1 MNHVI
6 TVLDLFECCFVSQVK
21 AKQYRQH
28 IPSTCNIPIVH
39 CNIPIVHCNIPIV
52 HCNSVTSCSDMFHE
66 VNGSSALCNMLLPAT
81 FNIGSKSY
89 TNTLHLTIQHCCT
102 TRRQKILCYQA
113 WSYQE
118 EKEIY
123 WLTLSI
129 CWMFCKRN
137 LWALYHGR
145 NTSLI
150 ISFTPFSWNLSVSAL
165 TTGELIKYNL
175 VKQQL
180 LITIPDSVDSTV

>member
-1 MNHVI
+1 
-6 TVLDLFECCFVSQVK
+6 
-21 AKQYRQH
+21 
-28 IPSTCNIPIVH
+28 
-39 CNIPIVHCNIPIV
+39 
-52 HCNSVTSCSDMFHE
+52 
-66 VNGSSALCNMLLPAT
+66 MLR
-81 FNIGSKSY
+81 S
-89 TNTLHLTIQHCCT
+89 
-102 TRRQKILCYQA
+102 QA

-118 EKEIY
+118 ENKRC

-180 LITIPDSVDSTV
+180 QITRQLSKYRFFLIYDTKLFRQRLSHKSVKAYATMPIGIMGSKSLVLLDWGLRRFSNKEARKNEYVFVLFLSTTLKLLEV